1 MNNNWLTI
9 EQEGDKVI
17 LKKCSKEAEEE
28 IVIPDGVNTIG
39 KDAFYQCHRLCS
51 IVLPQSLTKIEDHA
65 FRECTSLSS
74 ITLPDGLKKIGSYA
88 FMDSGIYSVSIPKSV
103 EHIGHDAFDKSVQV
117 EYEDLELNTD
127 VIDFFA
133 NHDLPRTEEDFSEFL
148 GKLSSTI
155 PNWENQIRQP
165 LFSYEFGR
173 KNGLVT
179 LMVFTQIIDKI
190 YEKDGSLPVKKK

>member
-1 MNNNWLTI
+1 MNINWLTI

-74 ITLPDGLKKIGSYA
+74 ITFPKGLKEIGSYA
-88 FMDSGIYSVSIPKSV
+88 FMDSGIFSVSIPKSV
-103 EHIGHDAFDKSVQV
+103 EHIGHDAFDKRVHV
-117 EYEDLELNTD
+117 EYEDLELKTD
-127 VIDFFA
+127 VIDFFM

-148 GKLSSTI
+148 SKLSLSI
-155 PNWENQIRQP
+155 PDWENQIQQP
-165 LFSYEFGR
+165 HFSYEFAR

-179 LMVFTQIIDKI
+179 LMVFTQIISKFN
-190 YEKDGSLPVKKK
+190 EKYDSPPVKKI

>member
-1 MNNNWLTI
+1 MNINWLTI

-74 ITLPDGLKKIGSYA
+74 ITFPKGLKEIGSYA
-88 FMDSGIYSVSIPKSV
+88 FMDSGIFSVSIPKSV
-103 EHIGHDAFDKSVQV
+103 EHIGHDAFDKRVHV
-117 EYEDLELNTD
+117 EYEDLELKTD
-127 VIDFFA
+127 VIDFFM

-148 GKLSSTI
+148 SKLSLSI
-155 PNWENQIRQP
+155 PDWENQIQQP
-165 LFSYEFGR
+165 HFSYEFVR

-179 LMVFTQIIDKI
+179 LMVFTQKI
-190 YEKDGSLPVKKK
+190 SKFNEKYDSPPVKKI

>member
-9 EQEGDKVI
+9 DQEGQCVI
-17 LKKCSKEAEEE
+17 LKKCEKEAEGE
-28 IVIPDGVNTIG
+28 IVIPDGVDTIG

-51 IVLPQSLTKIEDHA
+51 IVFPQSLTKIEDHA

-74 ITLPDGLKKIGSYA
+74 ITFPDGLKKIGSYA
-88 FMDSGIYSVSIPKSV
+88 FIDSGIYSVSIPKSV